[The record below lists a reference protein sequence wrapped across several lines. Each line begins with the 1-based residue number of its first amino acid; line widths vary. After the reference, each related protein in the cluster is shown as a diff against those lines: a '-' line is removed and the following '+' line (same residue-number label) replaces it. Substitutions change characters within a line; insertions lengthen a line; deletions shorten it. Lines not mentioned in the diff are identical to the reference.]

1 LVTKRRLKITLAEDL
16 SDDELEDF
24 KTLKGI
30 TYKIKNVADLAG
42 RQLNELSFID
52 ADQFREY
59 FVQEVFKNK
68 ELPDNLIFVNKIMSL
83 RKSKINSNAI
93 DIDKY
98 WVNSPL
104 KATKN

>member
-1 LVTKRRLKITLAEDL
+1 MAENL
-16 SDDELEDF
+16 SNDEIEDF
-24 KTLKGI
+24 KTMKGI
-30 TYKIKNVADLAG
+30 EYKIKNVADLTG
-42 RQLNELSFID
+42 RQLNKLSFID

-68 ELPDNLIFVNKIMSL
+68 ELPDNLIFVNKVLSL

-93 DIDKY
+93 DISKY

-104 KATKN
+104 KGTKN